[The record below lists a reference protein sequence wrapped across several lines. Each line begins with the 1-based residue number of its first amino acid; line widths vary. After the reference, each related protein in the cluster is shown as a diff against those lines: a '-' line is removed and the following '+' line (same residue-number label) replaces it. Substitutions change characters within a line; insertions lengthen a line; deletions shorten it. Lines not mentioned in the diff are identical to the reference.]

1 MPSVLRLLSCLL
13 IAALS
18 SGQRS
23 PNSSDNIIDLLIS
36 GGAVVTMDGERRVY
50 ENGFV
55 AIRGERLVDMGDASA
70 LKTKSY
76 RAKQTIDARGKAV
89 LPGLINT
96 HTHIPMTL
104 FRGIA
109 DDVYLQEWLTKYI
122 FPAEAKNVTREFVIA
137 GTRLGLVEMIRSGTT
152 TYVDMYYFEDA
163 IAEESKRAG
172 LRGVLGETVI
182 DFPAPDN
189 KTWEAGIAYTRDYIR
204 RWKGDSLITPAV
216 APHAPYTV
224 STQHLNEA
232 RSLAEAFDVPLLMH
246 VAEAPIEADYMA
258 RTYQSRTVPYLE
270 KIGFLSPRL
279 LGAHVVHVN
288 EDEIAILK
296 RRDVGV
302 AHCPQSNMKLSSGTA
317 PVPQML
323 KAGIRLGLGTDGA
336 ASNNDL
342 DLWEE
347 IDTAAKLHKLIAN
360 DPTVVSASQAFEMAT
375 LGGAR
380 SLHMDKEIG
389 SLEPGKRADLIIVDL
404 DAPHL
409 TPMYNLYTHLVYST
423 KSSDVTDTVV
433 NGRVLMRNRRLLSL
447 DEAAIKATAR
457 QYQIRVSRSL
467 KAGK

>member
-1 MPSVLRLLSCLL
+1 MSSVFFLLTFLL

-18 SGQRS
+18 SAQRN
-23 PNSSDNIIDLLIS
+23 PNTSNMVDLLIK
-36 GGAVVTMDGERRVY
+36 GGTIVTMDGERRIY

-55 AIRGERLVDMGDASA
+55 AIKGERLVEVGDSQA
-70 LKTKSY
+70 LKSKAY

-109 DDVYLQEWLTKYI
+109 DDVYLEDWLTKYI
-122 FPAEAKNVTREFVIA
+122 FPAEAKNVTREFVVA
-137 GTRLGLVEMIRSGTT
+137 GTRLGLIEMIRGGTT

-163 IAEESKRAG
+163 IAEESKKAG
-172 LRGVLGETVI
+172 VRGVLGETLL

-189 KTWEAGIAYTRDYIR
+189 KTWEAGLVFTREYIKK
-204 RWKGDSLITPAV
+204 WKGDSLITPAV
-216 APHAPYTV
+216 APHSSYTV
-224 STQHLNEA
+224 NTEHLNEA
-232 RSLAEAFDVPLLMH
+232 RALAEKLDVPLLLH
-246 VAEAPIEADYMA
+246 LAEAPTETEYMA
-258 RTYQSRTVPYLE
+258 RTYHSRTVPYLE
-270 KIGFLSPRL
+270 KIGFLSPRV
-279 LGAHVVHVN
+279 LGAHAIQVN
-288 EDEIAILK
+288 DEEIAILK

-360 DPTVVSASQAFEMAT
+360 DPTVLSAPQAFEMAT
-375 LGGAR
+375 IGGAR
-380 SLHMDKEIG
+380 ALHMEKEIG
-389 SLEPGKRADLIIVDL
+389 SLEAGKRADLVVVDL

-423 KSSDVTDTVV
+423 KSSDVTDAIV

-447 DEAAIKATAR
+447 NEAEIKTTAR
-457 QYQIRVSRSL
+457 QYQIRVSQSL